1 MSGESGWTLPSACLA
16 VRAGVQTADGE
27 RPALLQGPVVIDPVF
42 SSAWAPLITF
52 LALLSAQNIGDV
64 SAQKGVEF
72 MFRSGTVGLLLH
84 TRKLFIGLF
93 QEACSHAV
101 KKKNLI
107 LLYLCLEFY
116 YLT

>member
-1 MSGESGWTLPSACLA
+1 M
-16 VRAGVQTADGE
+16 
-27 RPALLQGPVVIDPVF
+27 IDPVF

-72 MFRSGTVGLLLH
+72 MFRSGTVGFFCS
-84 TRKLFIGLF
+84 TVRKLFIRLF
-93 QEACSHAV
+93 QEVYRHSV
-101 KKKNLI
+101 KKILLF
-107 LLYLCLEFY
+107 LLYLCSEFY